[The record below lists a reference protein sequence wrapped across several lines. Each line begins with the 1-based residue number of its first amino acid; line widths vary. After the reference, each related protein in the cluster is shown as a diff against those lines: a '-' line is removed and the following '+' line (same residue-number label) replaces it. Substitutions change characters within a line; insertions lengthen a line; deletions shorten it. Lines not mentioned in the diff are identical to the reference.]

1 MGPSPATPAG
11 QSLIAK
17 VRMKVMKVVAVV
29 VVVVAIKMI
38 MFNFLLLLWV
48 SVPC

>member
-1 MGPSPATPAG
+1 MGPSPVTPAG

-17 VRMKVMKVVAVV
+17 VMMKVVAVV
-29 VVVVAIKMI
+29 VVVVAMKMI
-38 MFNFLLLLWV
+38 MFNLLLLLWV